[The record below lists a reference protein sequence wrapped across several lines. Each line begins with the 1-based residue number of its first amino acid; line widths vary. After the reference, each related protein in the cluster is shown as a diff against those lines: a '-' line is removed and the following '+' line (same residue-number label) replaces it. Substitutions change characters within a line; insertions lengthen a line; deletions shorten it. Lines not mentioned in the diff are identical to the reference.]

1 VTVDLAYVN
10 GSIASAALP
19 GSDPIPINWGFWRD
33 YFFDQVLLGNNITD
47 GTGRLPPVA
56 YTFVGTLLTFL
67 ITRGIT
73 RFIRYRSLSGPDRPG
88 VVKDIVIRGIHIHHQ
103 VFGIVLMLLSGIVL
117 VDVRPDAGGL
127 AALATVFGVGVGLAF
142 DEFALFLHLDDVY
155 WRKEGRKSIDAVA
168 LVLVLNGVI
177 AVIAATISDFAQLG
191 TAIEVLGPSVRWFAI
206 GLVAL
211 TFVPAVI
218 CLLKGKMITAGIG
231 VAYIP
236 LGVVGAIR
244 LAKPDSWWG
253 RKWYRPTSG
262 RDTRSRRR
270 FGEHY
275 DARWNRVRAIVGGA
289 PTRD

>member
-1 VTVDLAYVN
+1 VIRSRST
-10 GSIASAALP
+10 G
-19 GSDPIPINWGFWRD
+19 GFWRD
-33 YFFDQVLLGNNITD
+33 YFFDQVLLGNNLTD
-47 GTGRLPPVA
+47 GTGRLPPVS

-73 RFIRYRSLSGPDRPG
+73 RFIRYRSLSGTDQPG
-88 VVKDIVIRGIHIHHQ
+88 VIKDIVIRGIHIHHQ

-117 VDVRPDAGGL
+117 VDVRPSEAGL
-127 AALATVFGVGVGLAF
+127 ATLATVFGVGVGLAF

-177 AVIAATISDFAQLG
+177 AVIAGTISDFAQLG
-191 TAIEVLGPSVRWFAI
+191 TAIEVLGPSVRWFAVGI
-206 GLVAL
+206 VAL

-231 VAYIP
+231 VGYIP

-244 LAKPDSWWG
+244 LAKPDSWWA
-253 RKWYRPTSG
+253 RKLYRPTS
-262 RDTRSRRR
+262 RRNARSRRR
-270 FGEHY
+270 FGERY

-289 PTRD
+289 PTQD